1 MTEQLSNEKK
11 SLILEAA
18 CKRFAYYGFSKVTM
32 DEIASDVG
40 LGKASLYY
48 YFPTKESLF
57 EKVLRNE
64 FDQFFT
70 SIEKIIIQDIS
81 ASKIFRLYA
90 SERLEYFKKLVNLR
104 ALSIQGSAESRTV
117 DFEMFKEFQRA
128 EIDIVQ
134 KILLIGKKRGE
145 FCIPNPGRTAEI
157 ILQMLF
163 GARAWNLKM
172 RQNVFNDEAFE
183 AMKVSMKEI
192 IEIIINGILKK

>member
-1 MTEQLSNEKK
+1 MAEQLSNEKK
-11 SLILEAA
+11 SLILDAA

-57 EKVLRNE
+57 ETVLRNE
-64 FDQFFT
+64 FDQFFS
-70 SIEKIIIQDIS
+70 SIEKILKQDIS
-81 ASKIFRLYA
+81 ASKIFRIYA

-104 ALSIQGSAESRTV
+104 ALTIQGSAESKNF
-117 DFEMFKEFQRA
+117 DFELFKEFQHA
-128 EIDIVQ
+128 EIDILQ
-134 KILLIGKKRGE
+134 RILIIGKKRGE
-145 FCIPNPGRTAEI
+145 FSVSNPNKTAEM

-163 GARAWNLKM
+163 GARVWNLKM
-172 RQNVFNDEAFE
+172 RQNVFDDETFE
-183 AMKVSMKEI
+183 AMKVAMKEI

>member
-1 MTEQLSNEKK
+1 MTEQLSIEKK

-64 FDQFFT
+64 FVQFFT
-70 SIEKIIIQDIS
+70 SMEKILNQEIP

-104 ALSIQGSAESRTV
+104 ALSVQGSAESRTV

-128 EIDIVQ
+128 EIDMIQ

-145 FCIPNPGRTAEI
+145 FYIPNPGRTAEM

-163 GARAWNLKM
+163 GARVWNLKM